1 MIDPIKTYHD
11 VISSPEYH
19 ALNAVQQ
26 IEVISDIIK
35 GLSSFKTALIKKNLD
50 DNVIAQHKTKG
61 YVTNLTNFR
70 KLHSKEIIIFHTQ
83 TRTQQTC
90 PSIEY
95 QKAHGILEVMIPTGT
110 YYLKGGA

>member
-1 MIDPIKTYHD
+1 MLDAIKTYHD

-35 GLSSFKTALIKKNLD
+35 GLSSFKTALIKRNLE

-61 YVTNLTNFR
+61 YVTNLTNFK
-70 KLHSKEIIIFHTQ
+70 KLHSKEIVELHTQ
-83 TRTQQTC
+83 KRTQLTC

-95 QKAHGILEVMIPTGT
+95 QKANGILEVMIPNGS
-110 YYLKGGA
+110 YYMKG

>member
-1 MIDPIKTYHD
+1 MLDPIKTYHD

-26 IEVISDIIK
+26 IEVITDIIK
-35 GLSSFKTALIKKNLD
+35 GLSSVKTALIKKNLE

-61 YVTNLTNFR
+61 YVTNLSNFK
-70 KLHSKEIIIFHTQ
+70 KLHSKEIVELHTQ
-83 TRTQQTC
+83 KRTQQRV

-95 QKAHGILEVMIPTGT
+95 QKAHGILEVMIPNGS
-110 YYLKGGA
+110 YYMKG

>member
-1 MIDPIKTYHD
+1 MLDPIKTYHD

-26 IEVISDIIK
+26 IEVIADIIK
-35 GLSSFKTALIKKNLD
+35 GLSSVKTALIKQSLAD
-50 DNVIAQHKTKG
+50 DVIGQHKSKG
-61 YVTNLTNFR
+61 YVTNLTNFK
-70 KLHSKEIIIFHTQ
+70 KLHSKEIVELHTQ
-83 TRTQQTC
+83 KRTQLTC

-95 QKAHGILEVMIPTGT
+95 QKTHGILEVMIPTGT

>member
-1 MIDPIKTYHD
+1 MLDPIKTYHD

-26 IEVISDIIK
+26 IEVIAEIIK
-35 GLSSFKTALIKKNLD
+35 SLSSFKTALIKKNLE

-61 YVTNLTNFR
+61 YVSNLANFR
-70 KLHSKEIIIFHTQ
+70 KLHSKEIVAQHTQ
-83 TRTQQTC
+83 SRTQQTC

-95 QKAHGILEVMIPTGT
+95 QKAHGIRQVMIPTGT